1 MNLPQFGVKRPVTI
15 TMIFVG
21 IIILGAVS
29 LSRLGLDMMP
39 ELEMPAIG
47 VFTSY
52 SGAGPQEVEKR
63 ITEKLEERL
72 STIPN
77 LDKITSISRESIS
90 VINLA
95 FDWGTNMDEAAN
107 DVRDYV
113 GLAKEELPEDADEP
127 LIFKFDF
134 SMMPILVMGV
144 TADESYPRLKKI
156 VDDKIVDQL
165 KRIPGVATAITR
177 GGLERQI
184 LVEIDKSRLEGR
196 HLSVDEV
203 IEALKLQN
211 LTLPGGHLKT
221 GLTDYL
227 VRIPG
232 EFKNVQQIQDT
243 VIRIEAGVPIYLKD
257 VARVHDSFAERTKF
271 AHMNKREGLILFVQ
285 KQSGAN
291 TVKVV
296 DRVLKELPK
305 LTEDLPSDI
314 ELKVNRDFS
323 EFIRLSINTLR
334 TSLFW
339 GGILV
344 ILIILFFSRRISSSL
359 IIISA
364 IPCSLIITFVLMYMA
379 DYTLNII
386 SLSSLAIALGMVVD
400 AAIVISENIHRH
412 RESLED
418 PKQAAI
424 AGASEVAKAV
434 VASTLTTMAIF
445 LPIVFVKGIT
455 GILFKQMAAVICL
468 ALLASL
474 FTALTLI
481 PMLTSRFI
489 KKGPG
494 PFSKEIE
501 RKKGLAPF
509 WQRLYRISEHWFR
522 KTEEGYRKLLSW
534 ALAHRA
540 ATITLGLSILV
551 FSLLLIPLVG
561 TEFFPEVDTGIVR
574 IDVERPIGARI
585 KETGK
590 VMTAIEDILYS
601 KVPELKASLVS
612 WGYGES
618 GGIGHIIGGEESS
631 NTGWVMSKL
640 VQKKYRRRSN
650 KQIAAELKPL
660 VSSFAGTKVRFST
673 EDPMESILFG
683 AQSKP
688 LSIEVRGY
696 DLEDARKY
704 SAQIAQTLEEIKGV
718 GDVEISRKEGKPEL
732 QVIIDRQKSAR
743 LGVNVTALA
752 NTVKT
757 FIEGTTATQYR
768 EAGDEYDIFVRLR
781 EEDRSKLLDLDNLFV
796 TSTAGKQI
804 RLSNIAAIEEQKG
817 PIKIERKGQERIVYI
832 SANIYARDLGSVV
845 GEAQEKLSR
854 ISPPFGF
861 SYTFSGAREEQLK
874 AFRWLFFA
882 LILGVILVYMVMASL
897 FESFKHPFIILFS
910 IPFAIIGVIYSLLL
924 TNQRLNV
931 DSFIGVI
938 LLTGIVVNNAI
949 VLIDYINTLRKKGLG
964 LTEAITQ
971 GSRTRLRP
979 VLMTASTTIVGL
991 LPLALFQ
998 GEGAEEWRALAT
1010 VVIGGLAVSTLIT
1023 LVLIPTVYS
1032 VFERS
1037 SGGKRK
1043 IYG

>member
-1 MNLPQFGVKRPVTI
+1 MNLPQFGVKRPVTV

-39 ELEMPAIG
+39 ELEMPSIG
-47 VFTSY
+47 VFTNY

-77 LDKITSISRESIS
+77 LDKITSISRESTSI
-90 VINLA
+90 INLA

-113 GLAKEELPEDADEP
+113 GLAKKELPEDAEEP
-127 LIFKFDF
+127 IIFKFDF

-156 VDDKIVDQL
+156 VDDKIVDPL

-177 GGLERQI
+177 GGLQRQI
-184 LVEIDKSRLEGR
+184 LVEIDKGRLQAR
-196 HLSVDEV
+196 HLSIDEV
-203 IEALKLQN
+203 IQALKLQN

-227 VRIPG
+227 VRVPE
-232 EFKNVQQIQDT
+232 EFKNVQQIKDT
-243 VIRIEAGVPIYLKD
+243 VIRVEEGVPVYLKD
-257 VARVHDSFAERTKF
+257 VAGVYDSFAERTKF
-271 AHMNKREGLILFVQ
+271 ARMNKREGLILFVQ

-296 DRVLKELPK
+296 DRVLKQLPELAR
-305 LTEDLPSDI
+305 DLPSDI
-314 ELKVNRDFS
+314 EIKVNRDFS

-344 ILIILFFSRRISSSL
+344 ILVILFFLRRIATSL

-364 IPCSLIITFVLMYMA
+364 IPCSLIITFILMYVA

-400 AAIVISENIHRH
+400 AAIVISENIHRQ
-412 RESLED
+412 RERLED
-418 PKQAAI
+418 PREASI
-424 AGASEVAKAV
+424 TGAQEVARAV
-434 VASTLTTMAIF
+434 IASTLTTMAIF

-481 PMLTSRFI
+481 PMLSSKFI
-489 KKGPG
+489 SLRPKTEGSSA
-494 PFSKEIE
+494 FL
-501 RKKGLAPF
+501 R
-509 WQRLYRISEHWFR
+509 RLYRLSEGWFR
-522 KTEEGYRKLLSW
+522 RMEERYRRLLAR

-540 ATITLGLSILV
+540 ITIASGVLILAS
-551 FSLLLIPLVG
+551 SLLLIPLVG
-561 TEFFPEVDTGIVR
+561 TEFFPEVDSGVIR
-574 IDVERPIGARI
+574 IDVERPVGMRV

-590 VMTAIEDILYS
+590 VMTAIEDILYRE
-601 KVPELKASLVS
+601 VPELKASLVS
-612 WGYGES
+612 WGYGET

-631 NTGWVMSKL
+631 NTGWVMTKL
-640 VQKKYRRRSN
+640 VQKKYRQRSS
-650 KQIAAELKPL
+650 KEIAAELKPL
-660 VSSFAGTKVRFST
+660 LSSFAATKVRFST
-673 EDPMESILFG
+673 EDPLQSILFG
-683 AQSKP
+683 GQSKP
-688 LSIEVRGY
+688 LLVEVRGY
-696 DLEDARKY
+696 DLENARKY
-704 SAQIAQTLEEIKGV
+704 CTQIARALEQIKGV
-718 GDVEISRKEGKPEL
+718 GDVEISRKVGRPEL
-732 QVIIDRQKSAR
+732 QVIIDREKSAR
-743 LGVNVTALA
+743 LGVNVSELA

-757 FIEGTTATQYR
+757 FIDGTTATQYR
-768 EAGDEYDIFVRLR
+768 ESGDEYDIFVRLR
-781 EEDRSKLLDLDNLFV
+781 EQDRSQLIDLDNLFI

-804 RLSNIAAIEEQKG
+804 RLSNIAAIEQQKG
-817 PIKIERKGQERIVYI
+817 PVKIERKGQERIVYVG
-832 SANIYARDLGSVV
+832 ANIYGRDLGSVV
-845 GEAQEKLSR
+845 RQAQEKLSR
-854 ISPPFGF
+854 ITPPFGF

-897 FESFKHPFIILFS
+897 FESFKHPFVILFS
-910 IPFAIIGVIYSLLL
+910 IPFAMIGVICSLLL

-931 DSFIGVI
+931 DSFIGII

-949 VLIDYINTLRKKGLG
+949 VLIDYINTLRRKGLD
-964 LTEAITQ
+964 LMEAITE
-971 GSRTRLRP
+971 GARTRLRP
-979 VLMTASTTIVGL
+979 VLMTAITTIVGL
-991 LPLALFQ
+991 LPLALFK

-1023 LVLIPTVYS
+1023 LVLIPTLYS
-1032 VFERS
+1032 VFERRS
-1037 SGGKRK
+1037 
-1043 IYG
+1043 